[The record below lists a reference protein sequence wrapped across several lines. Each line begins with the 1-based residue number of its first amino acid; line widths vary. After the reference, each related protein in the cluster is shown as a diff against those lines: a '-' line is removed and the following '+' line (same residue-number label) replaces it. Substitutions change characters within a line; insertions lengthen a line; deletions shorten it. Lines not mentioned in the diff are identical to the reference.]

1 MRSYFVSCNYTRNGA
16 VSVLTYLV
24 IMFPRPRRMSNV
36 AGVSGRFFT
45 ALGSAKI
52 NVLAISQGC
61 SERNIS
67 AVVKAEESTRAL
79 RAIHAAFR
87 LSHSTVRV
95 GIVGVHNNEVGES
108 LLRLLQAQRDK
119 LRKIFD
125 VDIQV
130 VAVVPS
136 SSSDRIV
143 RLTMDTPGSSDS
155 LTSMAYKDALNGA
168 TMDDSAVQFKG
179 QTHDIAKVASGGLN
193 ALKKVLY
200 QEDCTHHV
208 LFDCTSDVEAGKMHA
223 EWLRSGFHIVT
234 ANNAG
239 LAGPAEQREEI
250 RAAERLHGKQSAQYL
265 REVTVGGA
273 LPVITTLHSCKFK
286 GTASNRVYFVWPF
299 FSFSDIYVLSHFFN
313 LQCSILE
320 IAFAEWMV
328 LCPCLCPI

>member
-1 MRSYFVSCNYTRNGA
+1 
-16 VSVLTYLV
+16 
-24 IMFPRPRRMSNV
+24 MSNV

-87 LSHSTVRV
+87 LSHSMVRV
-95 GIVGVHNNEVGES
+95 GIVGVRNNEVGES

-136 SSSDRIV
+136 SSSEQIV

-155 LTSMAYKDALNGA
+155 ITSMAYKDALEGA
-168 TMDDSAVQFKG
+168 TLDDSAVQFKG
-179 QTHDIAKVASGGLN
+179 QTHDIAKVEVGGLN
-193 ALKKVLY
+193 ALKDVLY
-200 QEDCTHHV
+200 QEECTHHV
-208 LFDCTSDVEAGKMHA
+208 LFDCTSDFEAGKMHA

-239 LAGPAEQREEI
+239 LAGTVEQREEI

-273 LPVITTLHSCKFK
+273 LPVITTLHSCKYS
-286 GTASNRVYFVWPF
+286 GTVVNYG
-299 FSFSDIYVLSHFFN
+299 
-313 LQCSILE
+313 IL
-320 IAFAEWMV
+320 
-328 LCPCLCPI
+328 C